1 MNFSPVKNAIGI
13 ISTHQAVTQVLDEL
27 RAIDF
32 PMQKISVFT
41 LDSEDEKLHEDTN
54 ADKHPITPIEGAKAG
69 AITGGT
75 AGGLLAL
82 TAGLGVLVIPGVGPA
97 LAVESVVSTLL
108 AGGAS
113 AIFGSVYGAFQGWF
127 APERQARFCEPATC
141 QEKFLVKVEGTAD
154 EIWQAESILRYWG
167 VQEWHVYELSKRF
180 SLATQI

>member
-1 MNFSPVKNAIGI
+1 MNFSPVKNASGI
-13 ISTHQAVTQVLDEL
+13 ISTRHAATQVLDEL

-32 PMQKISVFT
+32 PMHKISVFT
-41 LDSEDEKLHEDTN
+41 LDSEDEKLYEDAN
-54 ADKHPITPIEGAKAG
+54 AHKHTITPIEGAKAG

-75 AGGLLAL
+75 TGGFLAL
-82 TAGLGVLVIPGVGPA
+82 TAGLGVLVIPGFGPA

-127 APERQARFCEPATC
+127 APGRQARLCEPTTC
-141 QEKFLVKVEGTAD
+141 QEKFLVTVEGTAD

-167 VQEWHVYELSKRF
+167 VREWHIYELSKRF
-180 SLATQI
+180 S

>member
-13 ISTHQAVTQVLDEL
+13 ISTRQAATQVLDEL

-54 ADKHPITPIEGAKAG
+54 AGKHPITPIEGAKAG

-75 AGGLLAL
+75 AGGFLAL
-82 TAGLGVLVIPGVGPA
+82 TAGLGVLVIPGFGPA

-127 APERQARFCEPATC
+127 APERQARLCEPTTC

-154 EIWQAESILRYWG
+154 EIWQAESILSYWG
-167 VQEWHVYELSKRF
+167 VQEWHIYELSKRF
-180 SLATQI
+180 S

>member
-1 MNFSPVKNAIGI
+1 MNLCPVKNAIGVI
-13 ISTHQAVTQVLDEL
+13 PTRQAATQVLDEL

-32 PMQKISVFT
+32 PMQKISVST
-41 LDSEDEKLHEDTN
+41 LDLEDEKLHKDTN
-54 ADKHPITPIEGAKAG
+54 AGKHPITPIEGAKAG

-75 AGGLLAL
+75 TGGFLAL
-82 TAGLGVLVIPGVGPA
+82 TAGLGILVIPGFGPA

-127 APERQARFCEPATC
+127 APERQARLCEPTTC

-154 EIWQAESILRYWG
+154 EIWQAESILREWG
-167 VQEWHVYELSKRF
+167 VREWHIYELSKRL
-180 SLATQI
+180 S